1 MPWPEFSLAPFVR
14 RIFYGPARSNH
25 RASAAPSDTC
35 IVRQLSMSDTL
46 IPDRRKRF
54 FCGGS
59 QAKGFI
65 LES

>member
-1 MPWPEFSLAPFVR
+1 VR
-14 RIFYGPARSNH
+14 RIFYGPARSND
-25 RASAAPSDTC
+25 RASAAPSDNC
-35 IVRQLSMSDTL
+35 IVRQLSMRDTL